1 GFGEGATAVYF
12 GAPAPRAGELRFDE
26 GHDPEIAA
34 GRRELVG
41 RNHGV
46 DRGCKERRLGLGQ
59 REIGCRFAPSRGNG
73 SRRSRGLLGLR
84 GSGWGEA
91 RGNGG
96 GGGPQK
102 KGGGQRVCSRPR
114 GFFRSWAPPCL
125 PRQSLMLHAGTRS
138 APRGDLSS
146 PRGDSSCRFE

>member
-91 RGNGG
+91 RG
-96 GGGPQK
+96 K
-102 KGGGQRVCSRPR
+102 AVL
-114 GFFRSWAPPCL
+114 APNRKL
-125 PRQSLMLHAGTRS
+125 RRAIRL
-138 APRGDLSS
+138 LSS
-146 PRGDSSCRFE
+146 GVFLSVMATSPVCRARA